1 MKEQMDSFSLGDR
14 GSKLLRMAYEQTYVS
29 GAKQWRQVLNKH
41 LISTAGMVREHGA
54 RTVFVSYPFYG
65 ESEDVLHAT
74 ALETNE
80 GFVNIRKRFDRELK
94 TKSREELFALDGHCN
109 DAGYAIVAEEV
120 SNAIL
125 ALLGR

>member
-1 MKEQMDSFSLGDR
+1 MDSFSLDDR

-29 GAKQWRQVLNKH
+29 GAKQWRQVLKKH
-41 LISTAGMVREHGA
+41 LVSMVGLVRGHGA
-54 RTVFVSYPFYG
+54 RTVFISYPFYG
-65 ESEDVLHAT
+65 ETEEVLHAV

-80 GFVNIRKRFDRELK
+80 GFVNIRKRFDHELK
-94 TKSREELFALDGHCN
+94 TKSQEELFVSDGHCN